1 MHGDNQ
7 YYSCNPYIWNLHQ
20 NRFTLTMNKYK
31 FVANVIVI
39 RRIIKRVTF
48 DISVSGLVSISIVMR
63 FNFI

>member
-1 MHGDNQ
+1 
-7 YYSCNPYIWNLHQ
+7 
-20 NRFTLTMNKYK
+20 MNKYK